1 MEILE
6 VGTLARG
13 NLLGREGRKTWRVV
27 EDIWGFTE
35 EVREEGILVVKEEV
49 FGDMGFGRR
58 KVEEEMGVQGT

>member
-1 MEILE
+1 M
-6 VGTLARG
+6 
-13 NLLGREGRKTWRVV
+13 